1 MASSTFGRFPVV
13 RVISSNR
20 SSFSVSRLMF
30 TLVIPASFRSSSIS
44 GSRSPFVVIEMVSM
58 PGMSW
63 ISRMSFTRPR
73 LTVGSPPVR
82 RMCLMPS
89 SANRRMIL
97 SSSS

>member
-58 PGMSW
+58 PGMS
-63 ISRMSFTRPR
+63 
-73 LTVGSPPVR
+73 
-82 RMCLMPS
+82 
-89 SANRRMIL
+89 
-97 SSSS
+97 